1 MKIKSVIR
9 GLKKRMGFDEDSIP
23 QDVKDKI
30 EIKPKPKKA
39 KKVVEEVVETE
50 VEKLER
56 ELEELKKEE
65 AKEEIEEVEEQPIEP
80 KRLTTEEILLN
91 HEQRILQMEA
101 KWFRLGGI

>member
-1 MKIKSVIR
+1 MKIQSVIR
-9 GLKKRMGFDEDSIP
+9 RLRKKMGFDEDSIP

-39 KKVVEEVVETE
+39 KKVVETE